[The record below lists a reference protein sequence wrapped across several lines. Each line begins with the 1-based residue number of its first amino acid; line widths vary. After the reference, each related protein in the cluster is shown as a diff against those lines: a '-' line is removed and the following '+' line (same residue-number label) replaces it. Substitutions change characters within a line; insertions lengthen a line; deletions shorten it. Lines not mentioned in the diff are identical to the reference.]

1 MNKKTRNLLKENNA
15 YEKSNLTDHCKD
27 VITDIVCYLRG
38 SNLSEYNQEI
48 VRRDIDYMLVDGQKR
63 GETPESV
70 IGSDYQLFCDE
81 IIKSFPERTM
91 SDKLMSEVNES
102 TGAISVIAVIWL
114 IGKLVQAAIQ
124 NTSVFHLNI
133 TLGEIMSGII
143 LVVDAKI
150 IFNYIMRSIFSENNK
165 LENKFK
171 DYLFLWMKLTILLS
185 VPMLFIILLKSPSF
199 PIILPVVVAIVIIP
213 LLVGFILDRINR

>member
-15 YEKSNLTDHCKD
+15 YEKSNLTDQCKN

-48 VRRDIDYMLVDGQKR
+48 VRRDVDYMLVDGQKR
-63 GETPESV
+63 GETPESI

-81 IIKSFPERTM
+81 IIKSFPERTKA
-91 SDKLMSEVNES
+91 DKLISEVNES
-102 TGAISVIAVIWL
+102 TGAISVIAFIWFF
-114 IGKLVQAAIQ
+114 GKLVQAAIQ

-133 TLGEIMSGII
+133 TLGEIISGII

-150 IFNYIMRSIFSENNK
+150 IFNYIMRNVFSESNQ

-185 VPMLFIILLKSPSF
+185 IPMLFIILLKSPTF
-199 PIILPVVVAIVIIP
+199 PIVLPVAVAIIIIP
-213 LLVGFILDRINR
+213 LLVGVILDRIDC